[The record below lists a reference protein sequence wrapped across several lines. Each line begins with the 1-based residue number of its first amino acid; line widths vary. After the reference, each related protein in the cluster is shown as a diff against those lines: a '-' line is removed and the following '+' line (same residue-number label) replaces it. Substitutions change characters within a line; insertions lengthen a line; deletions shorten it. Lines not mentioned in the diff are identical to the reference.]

1 MFFKKLKSVL
11 AITSV
16 LMILDWSPEVLSKEL
31 NIIAT
36 NFPQYDFVKNI
47 IKDKGNVTM
56 LLKIGAEAHSYEP
69 TPKDLIAIE
78 NSDLFVFNGGEN
90 DEWIEN
96 FLKDNLDK
104 LNTFAFT
111 REVSLRDEEEVEGM
125 QPEAD
130 EKEHE
135 HEDGEEH
142 EFDEH
147 VWTSP
152 KNDVVILNKLCQAI
166 VKLDPENKEFY
177 EKNAAE
183 YISRFNG
190 LDKKYSEII
199 SGSKNKTLIFGDRFP
214 LLYFVKDYGLNYYAA
229 FKGCSNETEVS
240 ASTIKFLIDKAE
252 QLKSPVIFKIELS
265 SDNIASTIAESV
277 GAKVMTF
284 NTGHNITV
292 EEFKANRTMADLF
305 NDNLPALKAALN

>member
-1 MFFKKLKSVL
+1 MFFNKLKSVL
-11 AITSV
+11 AITSG
-16 LMILDWSPEVLSKEL
+16 LMILACSPEVLSKEL

-47 IKDKGNVTM
+47 IKDKGKVTM

-78 NSDLFVFNGGEN
+78 KSDLFVFNGGEN

-111 REVSLRDEEEVEGM
+111 REVSLRDEEKVEGM
-125 QPEAD
+125 QPEA
-130 EKEHE
+130 EEEEHG

-166 VKLDPENKEFY
+166 VKLDPENKDFY

-199 SGSKNKTLIFGDRFP
+199 SGSKSKTLIFGDRFP

>member
-1 MFFKKLKSVL
+1 MFFNKFKSVL
-11 AITSV
+11 ALASGLV
-16 LMILDWSPEVLSKEL
+16 LLTCAHSASAKEL

-47 IKDKGNVTM
+47 TKDKANVTM

-78 NSDLFVFNGGEN
+78 KSDLFVYNGGEN

-96 FLKDNLDK
+96 FLKDNLSK
-104 LNTFAFT
+104 LNSFAFT
-111 REVSLRDEEEVEGM
+111 KEVSLRAEEEVEGM
-125 QPEAD
+125 QPEA
-130 EKEHE
+130 EEE

-142 EFDEH
+142 GFDEH

-152 KNDVVILNKLCQAI
+152 KNDEVILDKLCEAI
-166 VKLDPENKEFY
+166 VKLDPENKDYY
-177 EKNAAE
+177 EKNASD
-183 YISRFNG
+183 YINRFKE
-190 LDKKYSEII
+190 LDQKYSEVI
-199 SGSKNKTLIFGDRFP
+199 STSKNKTLVFGDRFP
-214 LLYFVKDYGLNYYAA
+214 LLYFAKDYGLNYYAA

-252 QLKSPVIFKIELS
+252 QLKAPVICKIELS

-277 GAKVMTF
+277 NAKVMTF
-284 NTGHNITV
+284 NSGHNITV
-292 EEFKANRTMADLF
+292 EEFKAGRTMADLF
-305 NDNLPALKAALN
+305 SDNIPALKEALN

>member
-1 MFFKKLKSVL
+1 MFFHKLKSFL
-11 AITSV
+11 ALTSGIA
-16 LMILDWSPEVLSKEL
+16 ILTCSQNVMAKEL

-47 IKDKGNVTM
+47 TKDKANVTM

-78 NSDLFVFNGGEN
+78 KSDLFVYNGGEN

-96 FLKDNLDK
+96 FLKGNLSK
-104 LNTFAFT
+104 LNSFAFT
-111 REVSLRDEEEVEGM
+111 KEVSLRAEEEVEGM
-125 QPEAD
+125 QPEA
-130 EKEHE
+130 EEE

-142 EFDEH
+142 GFDEH

-152 KNDVVILNKLCQAI
+152 KNDEVILDKLCEAI
-166 VKLDPENKEFY
+166 VKLDPENKDYY
-177 EKNAAE
+177 EKNASD
-183 YISRFNG
+183 YINRFKE
-190 LDKKYSEII
+190 LDQKYSEVI
-199 SGSKNKTLIFGDRFP
+199 STSKNKTLVFGDRFP
-214 LLYFVKDYGLNYYAA
+214 LLYFAKDYGLNYYAA

-252 QLKSPVIFKIELS
+252 QLKAPVIFKIELS

-277 GAKVMTF
+277 NAKVMTF
-284 NTGHNITV
+284 NSGHNITV
-292 EEFKANRTMADLF
+292 EEFKAGRTMADLF
-305 NDNLPALKAALN
+305 SDNIPALKEALN

>member
-1 MFFKKLKSVL
+1 MFFHKLKSFL
-11 AITSV
+11 ALTSGIA
-16 LMILDWSPEVLSKEL
+16 ILTCSQNVMAKEL

-47 IKDKGNVTM
+47 TKDKANVTM

-78 NSDLFVFNGGEN
+78 KSDLFVYNGGEN

-96 FLKDNLDK
+96 FLKDNLSK

-111 REVSLRDEEEVEGM
+111 KEVSLRAEEEVEGM
-125 QPEAD
+125 QPEA
-130 EKEHE
+130 EEE
-135 HEDGEEH
+135 HEDGEEQG
-142 EFDEH
+142 FDEH

-152 KNDVVILNKLCQAI
+152 KNDEVILNKLCEAI
-166 VKLDPENKEFY
+166 VKLDPENKDYY
-177 EKNAAE
+177 EKNASD
-183 YISRFNG
+183 YINRFKE
-190 LDKKYSEII
+190 LDQKYSEVI
-199 SGSKNKTLIFGDRFP
+199 STSKNKTLVFGDRFP
-214 LLYFVKDYGLNYYAA
+214 LLYFAKDYGLNYYAA

-252 QLKSPVIFKIELS
+252 QLKAPVIFKIELS

-277 GAKVMTF
+277 NAKVMTF
-284 NTGHNITV
+284 NSGHNITV
-292 EEFKANRTMADLF
+292 EEFKAGRTMADLF
-305 NDNLPALKAALN
+305 SDNIPALKEALN

>member
-1 MFFKKLKSVL
+1 MFFNKLKSVL
-11 AITSV
+11 AITSG
-16 LMILDWSPEVLSKEL
+16 LMILAWSPDVLAKEL

-47 IKDKGNVTM
+47 TKDKANVTM

-78 NSDLFVFNGGEN
+78 KSDLFVFNGGEN

-111 REVSLRDEEEVEGM
+111 KEVSLRDEEEVEGM
-125 QPEAD
+125 QPEA
-130 EKEHE
+130 EEEHE

-166 VKLDPENKEFY
+166 VKLDPENKDFY

-183 YISRFNG
+183 YIGRFNE

-199 SGSKNKTLIFGDRFP
+199 SSSKNKTLIFGDRFP

-252 QLKSPVIFKIELS
+252 QLKAPVIFKIELS
-265 SDNIASTIAESV
+265 SDNIASTIAETV
-277 GAKVMTF
+277 NAKVMTF

-292 EEFKANRTMADLF
+292 EEFKAKRTMADLF

>member
-1 MFFKKLKSVL
+1 MFFHKLKSFL
-11 AITSV
+11 ALTSGIA
-16 LMILDWSPEVLSKEL
+16 ILTCSQNVMAKEL

-47 IKDKGNVTM
+47 TKDKANVTM

-78 NSDLFVFNGGEN
+78 KSDLFVYNGGEN

-96 FLKDNLDK
+96 FLKDNLSK
-104 LNTFAFT
+104 LNSFAFT
-111 REVSLRDEEEVEGM
+111 KEVSLRAEEEVEGM
-125 QPEAD
+125 QPEA
-130 EKEHE
+130 EEE
-135 HEDGEEH
+135 HEDGEEQG
-142 EFDEH
+142 FDEH

-152 KNDVVILNKLCQAI
+152 KNDEVILNKLCEAI
-166 VKLDPENKEFY
+166 VKLDPENKDYY
-177 EKNAAE
+177 EKNASD
-183 YISRFNG
+183 YINRFKE
-190 LDKKYSEII
+190 LDQKYSEVI
-199 SGSKNKTLIFGDRFP
+199 STSKNKTLVFGDRFP
-214 LLYFVKDYGLNYYAA
+214 LLYFAKDYGLNYYAA

-277 GAKVMTF
+277 NAKVMTF
-284 NTGHNITV
+284 NSGHNITV
-292 EEFKANRTMADLF
+292 EEFKAGRTMADLF
-305 NDNLPALKAALN
+305 SDNIPALKEALN

>member
-1 MFFKKLKSVL
+1 MFFNKFKSVL
-11 AITSV
+11 ALASGLV
-16 LMILDWSPEVLSKEL
+16 LLTCAHSASAKEL

-36 NFPQYDFVKNI
+36 NFPQYDFVRNI
-47 IKDKGNVTM
+47 TKDKAKVTM

-78 NSDLFVFNGGEN
+78 KSDLFVYNGGEN

-96 FLKDNLDK
+96 FLKDNLGK

-111 REVSLRDEEEVEGM
+111 KEVELRDEEEVEGM
-125 QPEAD
+125 QPEA
-130 EKEHE
+130 EEEEHE
-135 HEDGEEH
+135 NGEEH

-166 VKLDPENKEFY
+166 VKLDPENKDFY
-177 EKNAAE
+177 EKNASE
-183 YISRFNG
+183 YINRFNE

-199 SGSKNKTLIFGDRFP
+199 SSSKNKTLIFGDRFP

-240 ASTIKFLIDKAE
+240 ASTIRFLIDKAE
-252 QLKSPVIFKIELS
+252 QLKTPVIFKIELS
-265 SDNIASTIAESV
+265 SDNIAATIAESV
-277 GAKVMTF
+277 NAKVMTF